1 MNRTYLNHDYFTDII
16 SFDYSNKERL
26 SGELFISI
34 DRIKENAHERNLL
47 FNDEILRVIAHGVLH
62 LMGYKDKTKKEALSM
77 RQAEDAALF
86 IYYKQDDQ
94 NLN

>member
-62 LMGYKDKTKKEALSM
+62 LMGYKDKTKKESLSM

-86 IYYKQDDQ
+86 IYNKQDDQ